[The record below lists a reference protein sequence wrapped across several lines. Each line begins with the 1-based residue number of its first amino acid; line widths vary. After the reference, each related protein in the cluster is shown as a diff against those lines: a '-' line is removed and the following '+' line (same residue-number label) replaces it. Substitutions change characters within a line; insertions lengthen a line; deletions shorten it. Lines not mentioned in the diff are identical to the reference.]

1 MYLTDF
7 VCTYKLHE
15 DSETDDVYR
24 LQFLQ
29 AFCLDNWD
37 DEKIEKETKNLYET
51 VTQKV
56 DFTDIFDRVKKSD
69 KYKFIFQ
76 LALVSCDEACS
87 QEGIISNSECEEE
100 RINKIDNYATFKIL
114 FMYDLF
120 DLAHRCFCDILN
132 TGIINTDNK
141 NMLLNNI

>member
-15 DSETDDVYR
+15 DSEKDDIYR

-37 DEKIEKETKNLYET
+37 DDAIEKKTTELYNT

-56 DFTDIFDRVKKSD
+56 DCTDIFEKVKKSD
-69 KYKFIFQ
+69 KYKFILQF
-76 LALVSCDEACS
+76 VGD
-87 QEGIISNSECEEE
+87 
-100 RINKIDNYATFKIL
+100 DNYAIFKIL

-120 DLAHRCFCDILN
+120 DLAHKCFCDILN
-132 TGIINTDNK
+132 KGIINIDNK

>member
-56 DFTDIFDRVKKSD
+56 DFTDF
-69 KYKFIFQ
+69 
-76 LALVSCDEACS
+76 
-87 QEGIISNSECEEE
+87 N
-100 RINKIDNYATFKIL
+100 
-114 FMYDLF
+114 
-120 DLAHRCFCDILN
+120 
-132 TGIINTDNK
+132 
-141 NMLLNNI
+141 